1 MIVPRSI
8 GTADGIAVLFD
19 SILVPS
25 TLAAFFPK
33 EKLEMDKRLQE
44 DVVSDADAF
53 TSVSESTILQTK
65 VYTIDFVFS

>member
-1 MIVPRSI
+1 
-8 GTADGIAVLFD
+8 
-19 SILVPS
+19 
-25 TLAAFFPK
+25 
-33 EKLEMDKRLQE
+33 MDKRLQE

>member
-1 MIVPRSI
+1 M
-8 GTADGIAVLFD
+8 GTADSSAVPFD

-33 EKLEMDKRLQE
+33 EKLEMDKRLQD

-53 TSVSESTILQTK
+53 SSVNESTILQTK
-65 VYTIDFVFS
+65 VCAVFFLFL